1 MYYDIYIYIIDIVLN
16 ILHMILHVIA
26 SLPVISHVRPSSQE
40 LGLDFTGHA
49 ECNVEFRVH
58 QMMQCSQR
66 ASQKPKQL

>member
-26 SLPVISHVRPSSQE
+26 SLSVISHVRPSSQE